1 MKQSSLLGLN
11 LRYEEN
17 EVLWIQSLVSY
28 GDFQF
33 ISSHFTTELPPQ
45 ILDWGGNECKWKNTL
60 AYYNTAVK
68 SLIVQAP
75 GELSK

>member
-1 MKQSSLLGLN
+1 MGWDANLG
-11 LRYEEN
+11 
-17 EVLWIQSLVSY
+17 SY
-28 GDFQF
+28 RHFQF
-33 ISSHFTTELPPQ
+33 VSSHFTTELPPQ

-75 GELSK
+75 GELSQHF